1 MNLKFL
7 GTVPLYTFFS
17 STRRREMVEN
27 EIHQVADWL
36 DAQKGRSLFIRKEE
50 LPIGN
55 QGIKDIDEV
64 QLLLDNISMRQIERE
79 DPDNYLANHELLLH
93 GQGIIQSDRGEM
105 PIPQNVYE
113 IPLFGSFVTR
123 NAQNELYIETEKA
136 IYTIHL

>member
-1 MNLKFL
+1 
-7 GTVPLYTFFS
+7 
-17 STRRREMVEN
+17 MVEN

-64 QLLLDNISMRQIERE
+64 QLQLDNISMRQIERQ
-79 DPDNYLANHELLLH
+79 DPDNYLANYELLLH

-136 IYTIHL
+136 IYTIHLQ